1 MVYELGISLYPS
13 RKNWMTEAFEHFL
26 SGFIFSVGIHRR
38 LSTSLPAWLLS
49 HSKLYFWQAARHY
62 SMAVQFWQVV
72 VNAVNKHTKTDRFVR
87 RLDIPQR
94 LPSNN
99 GKNEAL
105 IQQHL
110 IFWYQTQI
118 LNDSNVWY
126 RVVFRCLYQT
136 LCFQDLQDCFALC
149 YQPYQPLL
157 REEELQT
164 WGVTFAWILVICR
177 KLQDGFVWK

>member
-1 MVYELGISLYPS
+1 
-13 RKNWMTEAFEHFL
+13 
-26 SGFIFSVGIHRR
+26 
-38 LSTSLPAWLLS
+38 
-49 HSKLYFWQAARHY
+49 
-62 SMAVQFWQVV
+62 MAVQFWQVV

-149 YQPYQPLL
+149 YQPLL
-157 REEELQT
+157 REEELQ
-164 WGVTFAWILVICR
+164 A
-177 KLQDGFVWK
+177 

>member
-1 MVYELGISLYPS
+1 MVYELGISLYPN

-49 HSKLYFWQAARHY
+49 HSKLYFWQATRHY

-118 LNDSNVWY
+118 LNDSNVWSSGVCIKHCVS
-126 RVVFRCLYQT
+126 RTCKTVSRCVT
-136 LCFQDLQDCFALC
+136 SPTSPCFAKKNSGLEAWH
-149 YQPYQPLL
+149 LL
-157 REEELQT
+157 E
-164 WGVTFAWILVICR
+164 F
-177 KLQDGFVWK
+177 